1 MTLETAYLEIS
12 AVVYLGFAFLFL
24 FLHLKQRSKFL
35 KYFAIAWRVEAFR
48 LAFYLTRSSGIQFS
62 NGWFALPD
70 ILYLL
75 VTWLLLSASA
85 SFVGHQRLSRPCL
98 GLYFGLSIPLILGN
112 YFLLKPNMIL
122 MAGQKGPPEIFY
134 AIFSNLLVMF
144 LPGGIACLWAM
155 IWFFD
160 YWKRT
165 QMPGVLMVVLFFFLR
180 GLDSLSLPV
189 QWYFSYFPAGS
200 YLTRLLE
207 TLGLS
212 VGIVVVS
219 LNKQRAGTVIGRD
232 NLSIK
237 LANSC
242 SQPSQEMR

>member
-1 MTLETAYLEIS
+1 
-12 AVVYLGFAFLFL
+12 
-24 FLHLKQRSKFL
+24 
-35 KYFAIAWRVEAFR
+35 
-48 LAFYLTRSSGIQFS
+48 
-62 NGWFALPD
+62 
-70 ILYLL
+70 
-75 VTWLLLSASA
+75 
-85 SFVGHQRLSRPCL
+85 
-98 GLYFGLSIPLILGN
+98 
-112 YFLLKPNMIL
+112 
-122 MAGQKGPPEIFY
+122 
-134 AIFSNLLVMF
+134 
-144 LPGGIACLWAM
+144 
-155 IWFFD
+155 
-160 YWKRT
+160 
-165 QMPGVLMVVLFFFLR
+165 MPGVLMVVLFFFVR